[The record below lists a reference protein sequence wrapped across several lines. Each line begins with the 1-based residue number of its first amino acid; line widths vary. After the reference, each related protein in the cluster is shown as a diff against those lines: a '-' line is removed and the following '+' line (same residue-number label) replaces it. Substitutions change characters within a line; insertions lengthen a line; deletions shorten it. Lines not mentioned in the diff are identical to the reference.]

1 MTHSEP
7 ALLYLRI
14 SVNRTAEHASIDQQ
28 RDDCLRLAKRL
39 GHTRTI
45 TFIDEAVSAYQER
58 ARPAY
63 RRLLDHLARRVGTAT
78 VIVWHLD
85 RLYRRP
91 ADLEELLDLLDT
103 RAARV
108 ETVQGGGFDL
118 NTHEGRLFAR
128 QLVAF
133 ANYESA
139 HKGARVARAQQ
150 QRAAQGLLHGGSHYG
165 YRDDG
170 TLHPVHRPVLRRII
184 EDYLIGVGVSSIAR
198 ELTQA
203 EVPTPTGNTVWGYTT
218 VRAILAS
225 DRLHQRSRSHPGR
238 WRSVVTPIESALIRA
253 QLIAPRSDAARSSS
267 SLLGGIARCAA
278 CRTRMVTGVNRHAR
292 RRYFCPNVRT
302 CSARARID
310 GDQLDA
316 IVHEGLHAELSS
328 GQQAV
333 GLLCDT
339 DELLSTLENATA
351 DLNGLAEQYGTARLT
366 REELLQARTVP
377 LNRIES
383 CVEELLRHRRARILQ
398 SDPEVLLVT
407 GQIQLYRQRALVDA
421 IFAELLVHAH
431 STGARTRLDV
441 VLRI

>member
-28 RDDCLRLAKRL
+28 RADCLGLAKRL
-39 GHTRTI
+39 GYTRTI

-63 RRLLDHLARRVGTAT
+63 RRLLDHLARRAGTAT
-78 VIVWHLD
+78 VIAWHLD

-91 ADLEELLDLLDT
+91 VDLEQLLDLLDT
-103 RAARV
+103 RPARV
-108 ETVQGGGFDL
+108 ETVQAGGFDL

-139 HKGARVARAQQ
+139 HKGARVARAHQ

-165 YRDDG
+165 YRNNG
-170 TLHPVHRPVLRRII
+170 TLHPVHSTVVRRIV
-184 EDYLIGVGVSSIAR
+184 EDYLIGVGFSSIAR

-203 EVPTPTGNTVWGYTT
+203 EVPSPTGNTVWGYTT

-238 WRSVVTPIESALIRA
+238 WKSVATPIESALIRA

-292 RRYFCPNVRT
+292 RRYFCPNVST

-310 GDQLDA
+310 GDPLDA
-316 IVHEGLHAELSS
+316 IVQEDLHAELTS
-328 GQQAV
+328 GQQPV
-333 GLLCDT
+333 GPLWGT
-339 DELLSTLENATA
+339 GELLNALENATA
-351 DLNGLAEQYGTARLT
+351 DLNGLAEQYGTARVT
-366 REELLQARTVP
+366 REELLEARTVP
-377 LNRIES
+377 LNRIKR
-383 CVEELLRHRRARILQ
+383 CVEELLRHRRARILR
-398 SDPEVLLVT
+398 SDPKVLLVS
-407 GQIQLYRQRALVDA
+407 GQIQLCRRRALIDA
-421 IFAELLVHAH
+421 LFAELLVLAH
-431 STGARTRLDV
+431 STDVRARTNF
-441 VLRI
+441 VLRV